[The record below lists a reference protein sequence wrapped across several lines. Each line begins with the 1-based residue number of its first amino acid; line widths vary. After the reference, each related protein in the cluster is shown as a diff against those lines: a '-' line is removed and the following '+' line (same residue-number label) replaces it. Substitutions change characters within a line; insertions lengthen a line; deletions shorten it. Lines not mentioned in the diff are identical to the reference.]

1 MAAHDDELYVALT
14 RIALAGD
21 GVVLGIGMTVLA
33 LRTWFKYRSHAKA
46 LKDVEETPLSRI
58 ADLRSLVDG
67 SSEDLTRT
75 SLHESNKEVSM
86 KHDALVMVRGKV
98 QSKASVE
105 SKDKNHD
112 TGALTAQN
120 VDEKAVYLE
129 RTQTCLYNEW
139 RGIFGWSYEW
149 RAILG
154 WGSRKEQVTV
164 SRRKVPFVLAE
175 RDGEWDQKLG
185 KLAVYVHINIED
197 AKHPV
202 PLVTVYHQLH
212 PVPSSSYTFLQAM
225 FGRRYLVGLLDEEKI
240 LPIGREITAVGTLD
254 MSLDGYPVIKPSGCL
269 PIFLTDLTREQLL
282 LDLANGRIVL
292 FWMGIAVTTVAVGV
306 LGYALIKNWTKWKER
321 QQQRQQPDEGSR
333 HVPGGPSFIISLLSS
348 LENDDVED
356 MADIPDGEL
365 CVVCLLRR
373 RRAAFIH
380 CGHRV
385 CCVGCA
391 QHVEQGDN
399 PRCPVCRQTV
409 TGIVRVFDS

>member
-333 HVPGGPSFIISLLSS
+333 HVPGGPFIISLLSS
-348 LENDDVED
+348 VENDDVED